1 MAFDPSTINHA
12 DVPGWLK
19 SQAAQGLKI
28 GKGAYHHLLTAG
40 HPKDAIDAAIRG
52 SGVGVYEGLAAA
64 QPSTVFDYTRLSS
77 DLKEK
82 GESGGAQKVLGLGMF
97 DTMVQQGHDRS
108 SLKAAVKDAVS
119 AGLGIGPALQNYL
132 TTGERP
138 AGSDPAPEYTPT
150 NLDVSTPED
159 PAAADTTMADAML
172 AQIQSLQDIYRTSLR
187 SQEAEFARAQSEQ
200 TARMESLK
208 KEMEQASIAS
218 QLAARNRQQVL
229 GVQGAPSSAGTP
241 MQIAKRGTS
250 GAFQRGGLRISSL
263 NI

>member
-1 MAFDPSTINHA
+1 MAFDPSTINHG
-12 DVPGWLK
+12 DIPGWLR

-28 GKGAYHHLLTAG
+28 GKGAYHHLITN

-52 SGVGVYEGLAAA
+52 SGVGVYEGLSAA
-64 QPSTVFDYTRLSS
+64 QPATVFDYTRLAS

-82 GESGGAQKVLGLGMF
+82 GESGGGQKQLGLGMF
-97 DTMVQQGHDRS
+97 DTMVQQGHDLS
-108 SLKAAVKDAVS
+108 SLKTAVKDAAA
-119 AGLGIGPALQNYL
+119 AGLGIGPALQTYL
-132 TTGERP
+132 ATGERP
-138 AGSDPAPEYTPT
+138 PGSDAAPAYTPT
-150 NLDVSTPED
+150 HLDVTTPED
-159 PAAADTTMADAML
+159 PAEADTSLADAML
-172 AQIQSLQDIYRTSLR
+172 AQIESLQDIYRTNLR
-187 SQEAEFARAQSEQ
+187 SQEAEFARAQAEQ
-200 TARMESLK
+200 TERMESLK

-250 GAFQRGGLRISSL
+250 GAFERGGLRISSL